1 MKPSVILYKAL
12 PDDLLQRLQE
22 HFTVHQVANLSPQTV
37 EQNAA
42 IFAEAEGL
50 LGSNENVNA
59 ALLEKMPKLRAT
71 STISVGYDN
80 FDVDALTA
88 RKILLMH
95 TPTVLTETVADTL
108 MALVLSTARRVVE
121 VAERVKAGEWTASI
135 GPDWYG
141 TDVHHKTLGIVGMGR
156 IGMALAQRAHFG
168 FNMPILY
175 NARRHHKEAEER
187 FNARYCDLD
196 TLLQESDFVCLI
208 LPLTDETHH
217 LFGAEQFAKMKSS
230 AIFINAGRGPV
241 VDENALI
248 AALQK
253 GEIHAAGLDVF
264 EQEPL
269 SVDSPLLSMANVVA
283 VPHIGSATHETRY
296 GMAACAVD
304 NLIDALQPLIP
315 AAQTFTQQLVMVGDY
330 IAQQGTQVSFVANGI
345 QFPTSQQ
352 ASEYNKLIAPLPA
365 QHQAFNQ
372 AWTTAVTAT
381 Q

>member
-50 LGSNENVNA
+50 LGSNENVDA

-217 LFGAEQFAKMKSS
+217 LFGAE
-230 AIFINAGRGPV
+230 
-241 VDENALI
+241 
-248 AALQK
+248 LQK

-304 NLIDALQPLIP
+304 NLIDALQGKVEKNCVNPH
-315 AAQTFTQQLVMVGDY
+315 
-330 IAQQGTQVSFVANGI
+330 VAD
-345 QFPTSQQ
+345 
-352 ASEYNKLIAPLPA
+352 
-365 QHQAFNQ
+365 
-372 AWTTAVTAT
+372 
-381 Q
+381 